1 MKVRLALTRMLPVW
15 AVLAALLLGMVL
27 VALAGANPVSAY
39 RELMRGAFADL
50 FGFAT
55 TLVKTTPLLFAGL
68 GVAVALRAG
77 LFNIGA
83 EGQIYLG
90 GLAAALV
97 GLYVHGL
104 PAILHIPLAMLAAFA
119 GGGVWAFLPALLKVS
134 RGVNEV
140 ITTLLMNYVGI
151 YLVSFIV
158 GGPLIEPG
166 APYPYTRPLDPA
178 TNLPLL
184 IPATDAHVG
193 ILIALGLAL
202 LLHVLFART
211 TLGFQLRAVGANPSA
226 AAYAGVHVN
235 RTLILAMVMGGGLAG
250 LGGASEVMG
259 LKHRLFEGFS
269 PGYGYDAVV
278 VAFLS
283 NGQPLGAVAMAF
295 FFGALRSGAN
305 IMQRSVGIPVAIV
318 FAIQGLAVLFLAASL
333 VVQRRSRAREPRQP
347 WGAQHIDVAKPAA
360 EAVKHEPL

>member
-1 MKVRLALTRMLPVW
+1 MRLRAAAAKLLPIW
-15 AVLAALLLGMVL
+15 AVLLALLLGMVL
-27 VALAGANPVSAY
+27 VRLAGANPLRAY
-39 RELMRGAFADL
+39 GELLRGAFADV

-55 TLVKTTPLLFAGL
+55 TLVKTTPLLLAGL

-97 GLYVHGL
+97 GLYLHGL
-104 PAILHIPLAMLAAFA
+104 PPLMHIPLVLVAAFIA
-119 GGGVWAFLPALLKVS
+119 GGVWAIVPVLLKVF

-151 YLVSFIV
+151 LLVSFIV

-166 APYPYTRPLDPA
+166 APYPYTRPLAPS
-178 TNLPLL
+178 TTLPV
-184 IPATDAHVG
+184 IVPGTDAHAG
-193 ILIALGLAL
+193 ILLAIVL
-202 LLHVLFART
+202 AVVLHVLFTRT
-211 TLGFQLRAVGANPSA
+211 SLGFQLRSVGANPAASA
-226 AAYAGVHVN
+226 AAGMNVRA
-235 RTLILAMVMGGGLAG
+235 TLVLAMVVGGGLAG
-250 LGGASEVMG
+250 LAGATEVIG
-259 LKHRLFEGFS
+259 LKHRLFENFS
-269 PGYGYDAVV
+269 PGYGYDAIV

-283 NGQPLGAVAMAF
+283 NGQPLGVVAMAF

-333 VVQRRSRAREPRQP
+333 AIQRRAHVGFRLRARRQASTPRAAPAVEAGREPS
-347 WGAQHIDVAKPAA
+347 
-360 EAVKHEPL
+360 